1 LFGFILKEKEYF
13 SASKSPSMKN
23 LLSIVL
29 LLYCNCL
36 VFCQTTT
43 IEEYESEEL
52 QDTRTLQIHVPTG
65 YERDSLANYPLT
77 IVLDGDYLFDL
88 YVGNA
93 KLLEYTDRAPK
104 QIIVGIQMA
113 NTRNKDASIH
123 NINSGLTADSERF
136 LFFIKDELVPYLEE
150 NYKTSPFISIV
161 GSGITANLITH
172 FLKDE
177 YPLFNAYICLNPTFN
192 PDINRQLQSYNLD
205 KLKAID
211 NTYYF
216 YLNSTEQIGSKKHAN
231 ITVFNRFLQS
241 LEIPNFNIR
250 YDYLENSPNAVSA
263 IGEAIPRALSKVF
276 ELYAS
281 ISKEEFKTKIKPLS
295 PLDAIGYLEN
305 KYIEIEYLFGA
316 NIGIRENDIFAIEQ
330 LIIDKE
336 NGDYLK
342 VFGKMIL
349 KLYPKSP
356 LGNYYLGLYYE
367 TGKKNRKALKQ
378 YRIGYGKMDPSDPNA
393 DRFYENVER
402 MLRKE

>member
-1 LFGFILKEKEYF
+1 MFGFILKEKEYF

-136 LFFIKDELVPYLEE
+136 LFFIKD
-150 NYKTSPFISIV
+150 II
-161 GSGITANLITH
+161 
-172 FLKDE
+172 
-177 YPLFNAYICLNPTFN
+177 
-192 PDINRQLQSYNLD
+192 
-205 KLKAID
+205 
-211 NTYYF
+211 F
-216 YLNSTEQIGSKKHAN
+216 Y
-231 ITVFNRFLQS
+231 
-241 LEIPNFNIR
+241 
-250 YDYLENSPNAVSA
+250 
-263 IGEAIPRALSKVF
+263 
-276 ELYAS
+276 
-281 ISKEEFKTKIKPLS
+281 
-295 PLDAIGYLEN
+295 
-305 KYIEIEYLFGA
+305 
-316 NIGIRENDIFAIEQ
+316 
-330 LIIDKE
+330 
-336 NGDYLK
+336 
-342 VFGKMIL
+342 M
-349 KLYPKSP
+349 
-356 LGNYYLGLYYE
+356 
-367 TGKKNRKALKQ
+367 
-378 YRIGYGKMDPSDPNA
+378 
-393 DRFYENVER
+393 
-402 MLRKE
+402 

>member
-1 LFGFILKEKEYF
+1 
-13 SASKSPSMKN
+13 MKN
-23 LLSIVL
+23 LLCIAL
-29 LLYCNCL
+29 LLL
-36 VFCQTTT
+36 FSEMVFCQTITVK
-43 IEEYESEEL
+43 EYESEEL
-52 QDTRTLQIHVPTG
+52 QDTRRIKIHIPTAT
-65 YERDSLANYPLT
+65 EKDSLANYPLT

-88 YVGNA
+88 YVGNT
-93 KLLEYTDRAPK
+93 KLLTYTDRAPK

-113 NTRNKDASIH
+113 NTRNKDASI
-123 NINSGLTADSERF
+123 NSINSGLTADSRSFYLF
-136 LFFIKDELVPYLEE
+136 LKEELIPYLEDTY
-150 NYKTSPFISIV
+150 NTSPFITIV

-177 YPLFNAYICLNPTFN
+177 NPIINAYICLNPTFN
-192 PDINRQLQSYNLD
+192 SDINQQLQSYNLD
-205 KLKAID
+205 KLKTID

-231 ITVFNRFLQS
+231 ITVFNRYLQS

-281 ISKEEFKTKIKPLS
+281 ISKEEFETKIKPLS
-295 PLDAIGYLEN
+295 PLDAISYLEN
-305 KYIEIEYLFGA
+305 KYLEIEYLFGT
-316 NIGIRENDIFAIEQ
+316 NIGIRERDIFTIEQ
-330 LIIDKE
+330 LIIDKK
-336 NGDYLK
+336 NGDSLK
-342 VFGKMIL
+342 IFGKMIL

-367 TGKKNRKALKQ
+367 TGKKNKKALKQ
-378 YRIGYGKMDPSDPNA
+378 YRTGYGKMDPSDPNA
-393 DRFYENVER
+393 DKFYENVER

>member
-1 LFGFILKEKEYF
+1 
-13 SASKSPSMKN
+13 MKN
-23 LLSIVL
+23 LLSTAL
-29 LLYCNCL
+29 LLFINSL
-36 VFCQTTT
+36 VFCQTTIT
-43 IEEYESEEL
+43 KEYESEEL
-52 QDTRTLQIHVPTG
+52 QDTRTLKIHVPTG
-65 YERDSLANYPLT
+65 YEKDSLANYPLT

-93 KLLEYTDRAPK
+93 KLFAYTDKAPN

-113 NTRNKDASIH
+113 STRNKDASIH
-123 NINSGLTADSERF
+123 NTNSGLTADSEHF
-136 LFFIKDELVPYLEE
+136 FFFIKDELIPYLEDTY
-150 NYKTSPFISIV
+150 NTSPFITIV

-177 YPLFNAYICLNPTFN
+177 NPIINAYICLNPTFN
-192 PDINRQLQSYNLD
+192 PDINRQLQSYNLE
-205 KLKAID
+205 KLKTID

-216 YLNSTEQIGSKKHAN
+216 YLNSTEQIGSKKHAE

-241 LEIPNFNIR
+241 IEVPNFNIR

-263 IGEAIPRALSKVF
+263 IGEAIPRALSKIF

-281 ISKEEFKTKIKPLS
+281 ISKEEFETKIKPLS
-295 PLDAIGYLEN
+295 PLDAISYLEN
-305 KYIEIEYLFGA
+305 KYLEIEYLFGV
-316 NIGIRENDIFAIEQ
+316 NIGIREHDIFAIEQ

-367 TGKKNRKALKQ
+367 TGKKNKKALKQ
-378 YRIGYGKMDPSDPNA
+378 YRIGYGKMDSSDPNA
-393 DRFYENVER
+393 DKFYVNVER